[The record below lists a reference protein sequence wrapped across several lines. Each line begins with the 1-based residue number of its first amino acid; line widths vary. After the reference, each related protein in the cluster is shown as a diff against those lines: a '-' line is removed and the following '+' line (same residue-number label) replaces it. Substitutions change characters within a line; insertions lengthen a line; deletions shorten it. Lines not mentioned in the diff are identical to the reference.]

1 MMEPLTLVVICL
13 GAVLGVGM
21 LCFPFIRK
29 LPKPVQFLVKSALF
43 LVYVGGFVALVL
55 FMRKV
60 YAELDVGLA
69 TGAACLIGVA
79 IGCLLVPCLFTA
91 KAAVVYVFMPLFLV
105 TFVLFM
111 VAMIILSKKVMQ
123 PEAFESSS
131 SLASLL

>member
-1 MMEPLTLVVICL
+1 MQPLTLLVVIL
-13 GAVLGVGM
+13 GAILGVGM

-29 LPKPVQFLVKSALF
+29 LPKPIQFLVKSALF
-43 LVYVGGFVALVL
+43 LIYVAGFVSLVL
-55 FMRKV
+55 FMRQV

-91 KAAVVYVFMPLFLV
+91 KAILVYVFMPLFLIA
-105 TFVLFM
+105 FVLFM
-111 VAMIILSKKVMQ
+111 VCMIFLSKKVMQ
-123 PEAFESSS
+123 PGAFESSS

>member
-1 MMEPLTLVVICL
+1 MQPLTLAVIAL
-13 GAVLGVGM
+13 GAILGVGM
-21 LCFPFIRK
+21 LCFPFIKK
-29 LPKPVQFLVKSALF
+29 LPKPMQFLVKSALF
-43 LVYVGGFVALVL
+43 LIYVAGFVSLVL
-55 FMRKV
+55 FMRQV

-91 KAAVVYVFMPLFLV
+91 KAIIVYIFMPLFLV

-111 VAMIILSKKVMQ
+111 VCMIFLSKKVMQ
-123 PEAFESSS
+123 PGAFESSS

>member
-1 MMEPLTLVVICL
+1 MQPLTLLVITL
-13 GAVLGVGM
+13 GAILGFGM

-29 LPKPVQFLVKSALF
+29 LPKPMQFLVKSALF
-43 LVYVGGFVALVL
+43 LIYVAGFVSLVL
-55 FMRKV
+55 FMRQV

-91 KAAVVYVFMPLFLV
+91 KAIIVYVFMPLFLV

-111 VAMIILSKKVMQ
+111 VCMIFLSKKVMQ
-123 PEAFESSS
+123 PEAFASSS

>member
-1 MMEPLTLVVICL
+1 MQPLTLLVIVL
-13 GAVLGVGM
+13 GAILGVGM

-29 LPKPVQFLVKSALF
+29 MPKPIQFLVKSALF
-43 LVYVGGFVALVL
+43 LIYVAGFVSLVL
-55 FMRKV
+55 FMRQV

-91 KAAVVYVFMPLFLV
+91 KAIIVYVFMPLFLI

-111 VAMIILSKKVMQ
+111 VCMIFLSKKVMQ
-123 PEAFESSS
+123 PGAFESSS
-131 SLASLL
+131 SIASLL

>member
-1 MMEPLTLVVICL
+1 MQPLTLLVIVL
-13 GAVLGVGM
+13 GAILGVGM

-29 LPKPVQFLVKSALF
+29 LPKPIQFLVKSALF
-43 LVYVGGFVALVL
+43 LIYVAGFVSLVL
-55 FMRKV
+55 FMRQV

-91 KAAVVYVFMPLFLV
+91 KAIIVYVFMPLFLI

-111 VAMIILSKKVMQ
+111 VCMIFLSKKVMQ
-123 PEAFESSS
+123 PGAFESSS

>member
-1 MMEPLTLVVICL
+1 MQPLTLAVIAL
-13 GAVLGVGM
+13 GAILGVGM
-21 LCFPFIRK
+21 LCFPFIKK
-29 LPKPVQFLVKSALF
+29 LPKPMQFLVKSALF
-43 LVYVGGFVALVL
+43 LIYVAGFVSLVL
-55 FMRKV
+55 FMRQV

-91 KAAVVYVFMPLFLV
+91 KAIIVYIFMPLFLV

-111 VAMIILSKKVMQ
+111 VCMIFLSKMVMQ
-123 PEAFESSS
+123 PGAFESSS

>member
-1 MMEPLTLVVICL
+1 MQPLTLLVIT
-13 GAVLGVGM
+13 LGVILGFGM

-29 LPKPVQFLVKSALF
+29 LPKPMQFIVKSALF
-43 LVYVGGFVALVL
+43 LIYVAGFVSLVL
-55 FMRKV
+55 FMRQV

-91 KAAVVYVFMPLFLV
+91 KAIIVYVFMPLFLV

-111 VAMIILSKKVMQ
+111 VCMIFLSKKVMQ
-123 PEAFESSS
+123 PGAFESSS

>member
-1 MMEPLTLVVICL
+1 MQPLTLLVIIL
-13 GAVLGVGM
+13 GAILGVGM

-29 LPKPVQFLVKSALF
+29 LPKPIQFLVKSALF
-43 LVYVGGFVALVL
+43 LIYVAGFVSLVL
-55 FMRKV
+55 FMRQV

-91 KAAVVYVFMPLFLV
+91 KAIIVYVFMPLFLI

-111 VAMIILSKKVMQ
+111 VCMIFLSKKVMQ

>member
-1 MMEPLTLVVICL
+1 MQPLTLLVIIL
-13 GAVLGVGM
+13 GAILGFGM

-29 LPKPVQFLVKSALF
+29 LPKPMQFLVKSALF
-43 LVYVGGFVALVL
+43 LIYVAGFVSLVL
-55 FMRKV
+55 FMRQV

-79 IGCLLVPCLFTA
+79 VGCLLVPCLFTA
-91 KAAVVYVFMPLFLV
+91 KAIVVYVFMPLFLV

-111 VAMIILSKKVMQ
+111 VCMIFLSKKVMQ
-123 PEAFESSS
+123 PEPFASSS

>member
-1 MMEPLTLVVICL
+1 MQPLTLLVIVL
-13 GAVLGVGM
+13 GAILGVGM

-29 LPKPVQFLVKSALF
+29 MPKPIQCLVKSALF
-43 LVYVGGFVALVL
+43 LIYVAGFVSLVL
-55 FMRKV
+55 FMRQV

-91 KAAVVYVFMPLFLV
+91 KAIIVYVFMPLFLI

-111 VAMIILSKKVMQ
+111 VCMIFLSKKVMQ
-123 PEAFESSS
+123 PGAFESSS
-131 SLASLL
+131 SIASLL